1 MFIMH
6 ALISIQTMF
15 GQLFEYE
22 SIFILSK
29 NNSFVMG
36 IVKPRWHESKIVK
49 LEFTVIGHHVR
60 LVKGPRDSIW
70 IQNA

>member
-36 IVKPRWHESKIVK
+36 IDQAKMTRVQ
-49 LEFTVIGHHVR
+49 
-60 LVKGPRDSIW
+60 DSEVGVHCNW
-70 IQNA
+70 SSCKTS